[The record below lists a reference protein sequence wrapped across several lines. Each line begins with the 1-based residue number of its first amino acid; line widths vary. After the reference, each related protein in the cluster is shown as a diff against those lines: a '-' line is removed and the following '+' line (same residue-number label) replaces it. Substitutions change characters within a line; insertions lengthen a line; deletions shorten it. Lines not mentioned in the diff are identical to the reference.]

1 MTERQ
6 RLPNRRLAE
15 TFNFEADG
23 LHYVASIGRFAMGVG
38 EIFLGNHRA
47 NSAADTTARDSAI
60 ACSIA
65 LQFGADIEVVRR
77 ALCRDAQG
85 RALGPLGVALDLIA
99 ESAL

>member
-38 EIFLGNHRA
+38 EIFLGN
-47 NSAADTTARDSAI
+47 ARDSAI